1 MNTLNVGSDALDAAL
16 SQQSSGKKTSVK
28 LKKHQTL
35 TKTDLSFSPIVTK
48 HTSKYMIRKRTA
60 CFFWFCFFFLFCF
73 LFLFSFYLYSLLEIF
88 GICCFNLF
96 EFFLCAYG
104 DNRPK
109 IFADS
114 TPASD
119 NRTSS

>member
-60 CFFWFCFFFLFCF
+60 CFFAFFFLFLVLVF
-73 LFLFSFYLYSLLEIF
+73 VFILFIF
-88 GICCFNLF
+88 PFTNIWNM
-96 EFFLCAYG
+96 
-104 DNRPK
+104 
-109 IFADS
+109 
-114 TPASD
+114 
-119 NRTSS
+119 